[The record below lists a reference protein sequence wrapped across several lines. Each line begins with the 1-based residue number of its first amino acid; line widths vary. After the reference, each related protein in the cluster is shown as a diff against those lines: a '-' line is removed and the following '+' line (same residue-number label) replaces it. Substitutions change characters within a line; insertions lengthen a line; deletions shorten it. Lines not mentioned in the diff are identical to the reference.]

1 MKIAFTRVV
10 LLALFAIIT
19 MLQIFS
25 LPGQFRH
32 IRETGG
38 ASLLIEVLLTLL
50 FFALFLTAQLTLFGL
65 WKVIGF
71 VERDEFFSHAAYIW
85 LTRISIYLK
94 LAPFF
99 PIAIFL
105 VVAPQADDPGFL
117 VLLTAITLFLTA
129 LYLLFSIL
137 REQLKAKIEF

>member
-38 ASLLIEVLLTLL
+38 ASLLIEVLLTL
-50 FFALFLTAQLTLFGL
+50 FFALLFEAVVLT
-65 WKVIGF
+65 
-71 VERDEFFSHAAYIW
+71 DFFAF
-85 LTRISIYLK
+85 T
-94 LAPFF
+94 
-99 PIAIFL
+99 
-105 VVAPQADDPGFL
+105 
-117 VLLTAITLFLTA
+117 
-129 LYLLFSIL
+129 IL
-137 REQLKAKIEF
+137 